1 MEKYSQPHDSPGDH
15 TPLPA
20 ACATRLLASSQHAAR
35 ALFSQR
41 IRDHFLNRDIFAMQG
56 MREEAIAFLKSL
68 FAAFDKLDQVF
79 RVFVFPPIFR
89 SICVKSSKFMLSAET
104 LQVLTA

>member
-1 MEKYSQPHDSPGDH
+1 
-15 TPLPA
+15 
-20 ACATRLLASSQHAAR
+20 
-35 ALFSQR
+35 
-41 IRDHFLNRDIFAMQG
+41 

-79 RVFVFPPIFR
+79 RVFVFPPIFL